1 MEQIQIVSR
10 TRVRVIFVLRFIRRR
25 KDDNVDIII
34 GTLSFPPFVE
44 TEQFFF
50 FLLSEVRHK
59 QCIYNE

>member
-50 FLLSEVRHK
+50 FSSFRSKAQTMYL
-59 QCIYNE
+59 Q